1 MEESKPKT
9 TFENK
14 CSILSEFWLGY
25 RTDPEFEKFSSYNDI
40 GLPLAFLVSE
50 ALVKAEPLAKGMV
63 EETFD
68 LLLAALEREDSG
80 FESLDDVFVG

>member
-1 MEESKPKT
+1 MSAET

-14 CSILSEFWLGY
+14 CNILGELWMDY
-25 RTDPEFEKFSSYNDI
+25 RTDEQFKDFLEYNDI
-40 GLPLAFLVSE
+40 GLPLAFLIAE
-50 ALVKAEPLAKGMV
+50 GLVQPLDLAKSMIH
-63 EETFD
+63 ESFD